1 MMSCN
6 HILLVAKKELVRF
19 ISDRRLLF
27 IAVLMPGIMVFLI
40 YSILGSAMAQLDGS
54 ADNQNHIIYGV
65 NVPVEIDSLLHSSQL
80 DYQSC
85 SIEDMVDI
93 QDCLR
98 NKQVDLLICF
108 PENFSQQVAQYDLS
122 TGQPA
127 PNVEL
132 FFNSSNT
139 KSSTLFSLVTKLL
152 SVYESSLINKFDIN
166 SPLNGASTYDLST
179 DEDTY
184 GQILSM
190 LMPLLLM
197 VFMFNGCVQVA
208 PESIAGEKER
218 GTIATILVTPV
229 KRSHLALGKLLA
241 LSIISFASGVSS
253 LIGIIL
259 SLPNIIDVQLNDIAR
274 LFTPWDYFML
284 LLIMFSTVLVI
295 VSLMSV
301 LSTYAK
307 TVKEATA
314 YITPFMLVILGISMS
329 GLFLTNLSDSV
340 NIALYLVPLLNS
352 ARCFTSIFSFD
363 CNAVHVALSCLSNL
377 ICSILLAV
385 ALSAMF
391 QSEKIIFS
399 K

>member
-1 MMSCN
+1 MTGG
-6 HILLVAKKELVRF
+6 HIFLVAKKELVRF

-40 YSILGSAMAQLDGS
+40 YSILGSAMDRLNGTGG
-54 ADNQNHIIYGV
+54 NQHYVIYGI
-65 NVPVEIDSLLHSSQL
+65 NVPEEIDALFRSAHL
-80 DYQSC
+80 DYQPC
-85 SIEDMVDI
+85 SDEDMSEI
-93 QDCLR
+93 QDSLR
-98 NKQVDLLICF
+98 NKQADLLMYF
-108 PENFSQQVAQYDLS
+108 PLEFSRQVTQYDLS
-122 TGQPA
+122 TGLPA

-132 FFNSSNT
+132 FFNSS
-139 KSSTLFSLVTKLL
+139 STNSVSLFSLATELL
-152 SVYESSLINKFDIN
+152 TAYESSLANKFDIN
-166 SPLNGASTYDLST
+166 APLSGGSSYDLST

-184 GQILSM
+184 GQILSL

-229 KRSHLALGKLLA
+229 KGSHLALGKLLA

-259 SLPNIIDVQLNDIAR
+259 SLPNIIDVQLNDIAK
-274 LFTPWDYFML
+274 LFSPWDYLLL

-314 YITPFMLVILGISMS
+314 YITPFMLIILGISMS

>member
-1 MMSCN
+1 MRGG
-6 HILLVAKKELVRF
+6 HILLIMKKELVRF
-19 ISDRRLLF
+19 ISDKRLFF
-27 IAVLMPGIMVFLI
+27 IAVFMPGIMVFLI
-40 YSILGSAMAQLDGS
+40 YSILGSSMDRLNGS
-54 ADNQNHIIYGV
+54 ENNQNPVIYV
-65 NVPVEIDSLLHSSQL
+65 ENVPTEINAIFRSTQL
-80 DYQSC
+80 DYQPC
-85 SIEDMVDI
+85 SDKDIADI
-93 QDCLR
+93 QDSLR
-98 NKQVDLLICF
+98 TQQADLLIRF
-108 PENFSQQVAQYDLS
+108 PKDFSQQVAQYNLS
-122 TGQPA
+122 SGQPA

-139 KSSTLFSLVTKLL
+139 KSTALFSLVTDILTA
-152 SVYESSLINKFDIN
+152 YESSLVNKFDIN
-166 SPLNGASTYDLST
+166 SPLNEGTIYDLST
-179 DEDTY
+179 DEDNY
-184 GQILSM
+184 GQVLSM

-229 KRSHLALGKLLA
+229 RRSQLALGKLLA

-259 SLPNIIDVQLNDIAR
+259 SLPNIIDVKLKDIVR
-274 LFTPWDYFML
+274 LFAPLDYLLL

-329 GLFLTNLSDSV
+329 GLFLTNLSESV
-340 NIALYLVPLLNS
+340 NFALYLVPLLNS

-363 CNAVHVALSCLSNL
+363 YSAVHVALTCISNL
-377 ICSILLAV
+377 ACSILLA
-385 ALSAMF
+385 ALLSAMF

>member
-1 MMSCN
+1 MHGS
-6 HILLVAKKELVRF
+6 HVLLIMKKEFIRF
-19 ISDRRLLF
+19 ISDKRLFF
-27 IAVLMPGIMVFLI
+27 IAVFMPGIMVFLI
-40 YSILGSAMAQLDGS
+40 YSLLGSSMERLDGS
-54 ADNQNHIIYGV
+54 ADSQCHVIYGV
-65 NVPVEIDSLLHSSQL
+65 NIPAEIDSVFRSAQL
-80 DYQSC
+80 YYQPC
-85 SIEDMVDI
+85 SNEEIADI
-93 QDCLR
+93 QDNLR
-98 NKQVDLLICF
+98 AKQVDLLICF
-108 PENFSQQVAQYDLS
+108 PKDFSQQVAQYDLS
-122 TGQPA
+122 SGQPA

-132 FFNSSNT
+132 FFNSSNA
-139 KSSTLFSLVTKLL
+139 KSAALFSLVTDLL
-152 SVYESSLINKFDIN
+152 SAYESTLINKFDIN
-166 SPLNGASTYDLST
+166 PSHNGNLTYDLST

-184 GQILSM
+184 GQILSL

-218 GTIATILVTPV
+218 GTLATILVTPV
-229 KRSHLALGKLLA
+229 KRSNLALGKLLA
-241 LSIISFASGVSS
+241 LSMISFVSGVSS
-253 LIGIIL
+253 LVGIIL
-259 SLPNIIDVQLNDIAR
+259 SLPNIIDVQLKDIVR
-274 LFTPWDYFML
+274 LFAPLDYLLL

-329 GLFLTNLSDSV
+329 GLFLTNLSESV
-340 NIALYLVPLLNS
+340 NFALYLVPLLNS

-363 CNAVHVALSCLSNL
+363 YSAVHVALTCISNL
-377 ICSILLAV
+377 ACSILLA
-385 ALSAMF
+385 ALLSAMF

>member
-1 MMSCN
+1 M
-6 HILLVAKKELVRF
+6 
-19 ISDRRLLF
+19 
-27 IAVLMPGIMVFLI
+27 
-40 YSILGSAMAQLDGS
+40 
-54 ADNQNHIIYGV
+54 
-65 NVPVEIDSLLHSSQL
+65 
-80 DYQSC
+80 
-85 SIEDMVDI
+85 
-93 QDCLR
+93 
-98 NKQVDLLICF
+98 
-108 PENFSQQVAQYDLS
+108 
-122 TGQPA
+122 
-127 PNVEL
+127 
-132 FFNSSNT
+132 
-139 KSSTLFSLVTKLL
+139 
-152 SVYESSLINKFDIN
+152 
-166 SPLNGASTYDLST
+166 
-179 DEDTY
+179 
-184 GQILSM
+184 
-190 LMPLLLM
+190 
-197 VFMFNGCVQVA
+197 
-208 PESIAGEKER
+208 
-218 GTIATILVTPV
+218 
-229 KRSHLALGKLLA
+229 
-241 LSIISFASGVSS
+241 SS

-259 SLPNIIDVQLNDIAR
+259 SLPNIIDVQLNDIAK
-274 LFTPWDYFML
+274 LFSPWDYLLL

-314 YITPFMLVILGISMS
+314 YITPFMLIILGISMS